1 MKYLLSLVAST
12 LFLITNAQTSIEP
25 KVVQLDGSLTKTE
38 TYETVKKF
46 LKESYENWS
55 EVVETN
61 SQTQGLIVIKSTSEN
76 YMVGANGSKAPQ
88 GEWHYTAK
96 FEIKDGKYRFSVY
109 DLYCINRKKQTIK
122 AEEAEGFYKERL
134 EELLKELDDKF
145 SSISTKTKSKSNW

>member
-12 LFLITNAQTSIEP
+12 LFLITSAQTSIEP

-46 LKESYENWS
+46 LKESYENWP

-61 SQTQGLIVIKSTSEN
+61 SQTQGLIVIKSIREN

-134 EELLKELDDKF
+134 EGLLKELDEKF
-145 SSISTKTKSKSNW
+145 SSISAKKQVKSNW

>member
-12 LFLITNAQTSIEP
+12 LFLITSAQTSIEP

-46 LKESYENWS
+46 LKESYENWP

-61 SQTQGLIVIKSTSEN
+61 SQTQGLIVIKSTREN

-134 EELLKELDDKF
+134 EGLLKELDEKF
-145 SSISTKTKSKSNW
+145 SSISAKKQVKSNW